1 MNTLKLMTLVLMS
14 SASLY
19 GADNEIYID
28 QSGDTANID
37 LEQLGSSNIIGGLE
51 STAGSLTNPLDLDG
65 SSLTLDINQI
75 GDSNTF
81 LGDILGDNIVGYF
94 NFDGNSNAFTIQV
107 DPTDTYGAD
116 GSNLNVQATGD
127 SNTFELNL
135 ATSALASNTDLDW
148 IINGSSNTLTFDI
161 DVDGAFSYV
170 DIDGDS
176 NTVDYDG
183 DGYADGYFYLDQ
195 TGDSRT
201 FNIQQKSTLASDWLK
216 IISNGDS
223 GTVCVIQDDGGTA
236 VGC

>member
-1 MNTLKLMTLVLMS
+1 MKILKLLTLAMMLNV
-14 SASLY
+14 SLY

-37 LEQLGSSNIIGGLE
+37 LEQLGSSNIIGGLD
-51 STAGSLTNPLDLDG
+51 STAGSLTPLDLDG
-65 SSLTLDINQI
+65 NTLDLILNQI

-94 NFDGNSNAFTIQV
+94 NFDGNSNTFTIQV
-107 DPTDTYGAD
+107 DPTNTYGAD
-116 GSNLNVQATGD
+116 GSNLNVQTTGD
-127 SNTFELNL
+127 SNAFNLDL
-135 ATSALASNTDLDW
+135 ATNA
-148 IINGSSNTLTFDI
+148 LTFDI
-161 DVDGAFSYV
+161 DVDGATSFV

-176 NTVDYDG
+176 NTVTYDG
-183 DGYADGYFYLDQ
+183 DGYANGYFYLDQ
-195 TGDSRT
+195 TGSLRT
-201 FNIQQKSTLASDWLK
+201 FNIQQQSTLASDWLK

>member
-28 QSGDTANID
+28 QSGDSANID

-51 STAGSLTNPLDLDG
+51 STAGSLNPLDLDG

-161 DVDGAFSYV
+161 DVDGAISYV

-195 TGDSRT
+195 TGNSRT

-223 GTVCVIQDDGGTA
+223 GSVCVIQDDNGSA

>member
-51 STAGSLTNPLDLDG
+51 STAGSLNPLDLDG
-65 SSLTLDINQI
+65 DNLNLTLNQI

-81 LGDILGDNIVGYF
+81 LGDILGDNLTGYF

-107 DPTDTYGAD
+107 DPTNTYGAD

-161 DVDGAFSYV
+161 DVDGAISYV

-195 TGDSRT
+195 TGNSRT
-201 FNIQQKSTLASDWLK
+201 FNIQQQSTLASDWLK

-223 GTVCVIQDDGGTA
+223 GSVCVIQDDNGSA

>member
-1 MNTLKLMTLVLMS
+1 MMLNV
-14 SASLY
+14 SLY

>member
-1 MNTLKLMTLVLMS
+1 MSLVVMLT
-14 SASLY
+14 ALTTY

-28 QSGDTANID
+28 QSGATANID
-37 LEQLGSSNIIGGLE
+37 LEQLGSGNIIGGLQ
-51 STAGSLTNPLDLDG
+51 STAGNMNPLDLDG

-81 LGDILGDNIVGYF
+81 LGDILGDNITGF
-94 NFDGNSNAFTIQV
+94 FEFDGNSNAFTIQV

-161 DVDGAFSYV
+161 DVDGAISYV

-195 TGDSRT
+195 TGNSRT

-223 GTVCVIQDDGGTA
+223 GSVCVIQDDNGSA

>member
-1 MNTLKLMTLVLMS
+1 MKILKLLTLAMMLNV
-14 SASLY
+14 SLY

-51 STAGSLTNPLDLDG
+51 STAGSLNPLDLDG

-201 FNIQQKSTLASDWLK
+201 FNIQQQSTLASDWLK

-223 GTVCVIQDDGGTA
+223 GTVCVIQDDNGTA